1 MLYLGFTNE
10 TKEKCTD
17 KMFKKHLNVF
27 YKVFKKK
34 VDKLLCS
41 RHGSVDLILVNDKT
55 IKRMNREYRGKN
67 KPTDVISFAYL
78 EVTEYKKT
86 KGDVISGDIFISVD
100 TAKKQAK
107 ENGHSLETELAVLF
121 VHGLLHLFGFDHK
134 TGREE
139 AEMERWA
146 RKVLAN

>member
-1 MLYLGFTNE
+1 
-10 TKEKCTD
+10 
-17 KMFKKHLNVF
+17 
-27 YKVFKKK
+27 
-34 VDKLLCS
+34 
-41 RHGSVDLILVNDKT
+41 
-55 IKRMNREYRGKN
+55 
-67 KPTDVISFAYL
+67 
-78 EVTEYKKT
+78 

>member
-17 KMFKKHLNVF
+17 KMFKKHLSVF
-27 YKVFKKK
+27 YKVLKNK
-34 VDKLLCS
+34 VDKMLGK
-41 RHGSVDLILVNDKT
+41 RNGSVDLILVNDKT
-55 IKRMNREYRGKN
+55 IKRMNREYRGEN

-86 KGDVISGDIFISVD
+86 KGDVISGDIFISID
-100 TAKKQAK
+100 TAKKQAREK
-107 ENGHSLETELAVLF
+107 GHSLETELAVLF

-134 TGREE
+134 TDRQE

-146 RKVLAN
+146 RLLL

>member
-10 TKEKCTD
+10 TKEKISD
-17 KMFKKHLNVF
+17 KMFKKYLGVF
-27 YKVFKKK
+27 YKVLKSKIDK
-34 VDKLLCS
+34 VLCNLN
-41 RHGSVDLILVNDKT
+41 GGIDLILVDDST
-55 IKRMNREYRGKN
+55 IKQMNREYRGKN

-86 KGDVISGDIFISVD
+86 KGDVICGDIFVSVD

-107 ENGHSLETELAVLF
+107 KKAHSLDAELAVLF

-134 TGREE
+134 TDKQE
-139 AEMERWA
+139 AEMEKWA
-146 RKVLAN
+146 RKVL